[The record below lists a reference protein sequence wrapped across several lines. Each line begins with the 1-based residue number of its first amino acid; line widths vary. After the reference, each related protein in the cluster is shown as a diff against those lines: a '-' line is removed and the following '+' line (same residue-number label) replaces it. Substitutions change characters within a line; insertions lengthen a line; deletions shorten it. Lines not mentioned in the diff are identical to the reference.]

1 MKRLAKWIAGTV
13 FAASLVFTK
22 GVTPLIARADEN
34 NRGACERGR
43 FARRNDTAEEEFEKR
58 CEGVTRES
66 GADKPEYDYFSD
78 ACIGREPP
86 QSEDELAKYAKSAY
100 LFETNSK
107 TAVFSKEENKRL
119 PIASMCKI
127 MTLILCFDAIDSGEL
142 SMDESLT
149 ISKKAA
155 GMGGSQVFLEEGG
168 EYNVREL
175 IKSVAVCSANDSC
188 VALAERIAGNESAF
202 VEKMNERAKSLGAES
217 TLFANCTGL
226 PKEPQYS
233 CAKDVATM
241 LGELI
246 RHEEYFTL
254 CKVWTEKFA
263 HPKGRTTEITNTNR
277 LIRFYPGCDGGK
289 TGFTGEA
296 GFCLAA
302 TASRG
307 GMRLVSVVI
316 GADTGKH
323 RFDDVRDMFDYA
335 FSAYA
340 LKTVVDE
347 KNPLAQKICLR
358 GGKTEEISIRPAR
371 GSYIF
376 GKRGQKEDVTTQTTL
391 PDYVSAPVKAGDTV
405 GEIVVFSGGVEI
417 DRVPI
422 IANETV
428 KRANFFDRFKDVA
441 REWK

>member
-13 FAASLVFTK
+13 FSASLVFTK
-22 GVTPLIARADEN
+22 GVTPLIARADEI
-34 NRGACERGR
+34 NRCACERGR
-43 FARRNDTAEEEFEKR
+43 FARRNDAAEEEFEKR
-58 CEGVTRES
+58 CEGFTCES

-254 CKVWTEKFA
+254 CKVWTEKFE